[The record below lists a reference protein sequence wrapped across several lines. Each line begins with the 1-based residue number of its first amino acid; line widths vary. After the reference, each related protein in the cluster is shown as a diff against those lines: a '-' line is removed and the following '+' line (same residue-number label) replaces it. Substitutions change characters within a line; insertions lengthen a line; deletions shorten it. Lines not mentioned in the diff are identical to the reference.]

1 MTGREQLLS
10 DNVDQLHALA
20 GALIELETLSGDEIK
35 RVLAGER
42 VDRNDLRT
50 TTTAPIAAASRRSR
64 RAAAAAGASRCPPRR
79 DRALAGGA
87 LRLRCSIVGALG

>member
-1 MTGREQLLS
+1 MLS
-10 DNVDQLHALA
+10 DNIDQLHVLA

-50 TTTAPIAAASRRSR
+50 TTTAPVAPGLSAIPKSGRR
-64 RAAAAAGASRCPPRR
+64 
-79 DRALAGGA
+79 GGTDPVPA
-87 LRLRCSIVGALG
+87 PQG